1 MNEKTSNVP
10 IGMDRKDLAIGRIVR
25 LLPLLSVKEL
35 EAMGDRLGQRLRPV
49 LQPFEAIGT
58 AAIPP
63 REYRSPKSGTT
74 ADLAEAT
81 VDLA

>member
-10 IGMDRKDLAIGRIVR
+10 IGMDRKDLAIGRIIR
-25 LLPLLSVKEL
+25 LLPLLPVKEL
-35 EAMGDRLGQRLRPV
+35 DAMGDRLGQRLRPV
-49 LQPFEAIGT
+49 LYPLEATGT

-63 REYRSPKSGTT
+63 RQHMSPKSRATE
-74 ADLAEAT
+74 DSAEAR

>member
-35 EAMGDRLGQRLRPV
+35 DAMGDRLGQTLRPV
-49 LQPFEAIGT
+49 LHQFEATGT

-63 REYRSPKSGTT
+63 RQHLSPKSRAT